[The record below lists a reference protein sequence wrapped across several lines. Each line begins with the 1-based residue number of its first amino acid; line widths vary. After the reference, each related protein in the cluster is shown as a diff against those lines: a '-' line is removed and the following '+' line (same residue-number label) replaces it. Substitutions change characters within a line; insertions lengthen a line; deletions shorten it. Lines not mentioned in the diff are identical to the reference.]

1 MPAAAAVSVGR
12 CRGASGGHR
21 STVVVPAVVL
31 PPAAAAAAAIN
42 ERPRRRRHRRET
54 TIDIKRAR
62 QITYAARTHARV
74 RARGAH
80 LYRGIIGVRAA
91 AEV

>member
-1 MPAAAAVSVGR
+1 MPAAAAASVGR

-21 STVVVPAVVL
+21 SSVVVPALVL
-31 PPAAAAAAAIN
+31 PPAAAAAIN

-62 QITYAARTHARV
+62 QITYAAHTHARA

>member
-31 PPAAAAAAAIN
+31 PPAAAIN